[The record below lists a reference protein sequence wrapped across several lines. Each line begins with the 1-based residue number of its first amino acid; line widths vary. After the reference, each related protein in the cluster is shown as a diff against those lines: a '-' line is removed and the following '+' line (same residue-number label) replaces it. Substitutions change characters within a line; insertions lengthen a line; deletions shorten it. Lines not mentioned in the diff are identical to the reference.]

1 MNRPARW
8 LKTCFGVWPVAHQAG
23 AAIRASPSAGG
34 RLAAVRGLAGLLVLT
49 ALAGLTSCTT
59 PDPVTGRGSYNL
71 YTLADDAKLGRSA
84 MDQNMQEMRKAG
96 VSINADPARVAQ
108 LQEMLRRLGAVTHY
122 PQMPYTVTLYQTNIV
137 NAAALPGGPM
147 MVFAGLYNP
156 TNGLVRDED
165 ELAAVL
171 GHELAHV
178 NCRHT
183 TRRLSVLMSASFF
196 AEVGVALLEQKNQ
209 QGWSQALQAA
219 FMAGTALW
227 IPTYSRKDEFQAD
240 AVGLLYMARA
250 GYDPRA
256 APRIWQR
263 AAAQDRKQAA
273 GTGLSFFA
281 SHPADK
287 DRYAAL
293 QKQLPAAL
301 EIYERVRGGQ
311 PPDRVSGDPAPAP
324 RKPVM

>member
-1 MNRPARW
+1 MLSNLRQGWAATRIP
-8 LKTCFGVWPVAHQAG
+8 G
-23 AAIRASPSAGG
+23 AAG
-34 RLAAVRGLAGLLVLT
+34 RRCTAAHGLAGLLLLA

-59 PDPVTGRGSYNL
+59 PDPVTGRGYYNL
-71 YTLADDAKLGRSA
+71 YTLADDAKLGRAA
-84 MDQNMQEMRKAG
+84 MDQNMREMRTAG
-96 VSINADPARVAQ
+96 VRINTDAARVAQ
-108 LQEMLRRLGAVTHY
+108 LQEMVRRLGAVTHY
-122 PQMPYTVTLYQTNIV
+122 PQLPYSVTLFQTNIV

-165 ELAAVL
+165 EMAAVM

-178 NCRHT
+178 NCRHS
-183 TRRLSVLMSASFF
+183 TRRLSVIMSASLL
-196 AEVGVALLEQKNQ
+196 AEVGVALLEQKDQ
-209 QGWSQALQAA
+209 QGWAQALQTV

-263 AAAQDRKQAA
+263 AATQDRKQAA
-273 GTGLSFFA
+273 RVSIFA

-287 DRYAAL
+287 ARYEAL

-311 PPDRVSGDPAPAP
+311 PPDGVPGDRAPAP
-324 RKPVM
+324 RKTVM